1 MRVTGSGHWLLKV
14 NSDLFREKSVAVCP
28 AGSVG
33 VGEGVAGVGRGVA
46 VPPLG
51 SVGLPGAAVMLG
63 SAMPPGL
70 PVLPGTPEGTLLS
83 GVGEPD
89 SQYPVWERGSH
100 RPPCPAG
107 GAGW

>member
-83 GVGEPD
+83 GVGGTGLSIPGVGEGFTSSPL
-89 SQYPVWERGSH
+89 P
-100 RPPCPAG
+100 
-107 GAGW
+107 

>member
-51 SVGLPGAAVMLG
+51 P
-63 SAMPPGL
+63 
-70 PVLPGTPEGTLLS
+70 
-83 GVGEPD
+83 
-89 SQYPVWERGSH
+89 
-100 RPPCPAG
+100 
-107 GAGW
+107 